1 MGPKKIFWLGLFG
14 IAMGF
19 LEAAVVI
26 YLRELYYPGGFV
38 FPLATFPVRFL
49 TVEWLREIS
58 TILMLV
64 SIAWV
69 SGENFHGRLAV
80 FLFEFAVWD
89 IFYYV
94 FLKALLGWPPSLLT
108 WDLLFLIPV
117 MWTGP
122 VLAPV
127 ICSVTMIFMAYL
139 LVYGQSRCREVEISA
154 AERVFIFL
162 GAFAIFISF
171 IYDFSKIIVAGGFLP
186 RILTLAADSEFQKAV
201 SVFVPVKYNWW
212 FFFAGELLILCGL
225 GNFYRRIKLA
235 PRAQD
240 AALLHG

>member
-1 MGPKKIFWLGLFG
+1 METKKIFWLGLFG

-26 YLRELYYPGGFV
+26 YLRELYYPGGFA
-38 FPLATFPVRFL
+38 FPLPAFPARVL

-58 TILMLV
+58 TIVMLV

-69 SGENFHGRLAV
+69 SGENFHKRLAV

-89 IFYYV
+89 IFYYI
-94 FLKALLGWPPSLLT
+94 FLKAFLGWPMSLLT
-108 WDLLFLIPV
+108 WDILFLIPV
-117 MWTGP
+117 AWLGP

-139 LVYGQSRCREVEISA
+139 LVRGQSREVEISA
-154 AERVFIFL
+154 AEWIFILL
-162 GAFAIFISF
+162 GAFVIFISF

-186 RILTLAADSEFQKAV
+186 GILTLATDAEFQKEV
-201 SVFVPVKYNWW
+201 SVFVPVQYSWRL
-212 FFFAGELLILCGL
+212 FAAGELLILCGL
-225 GNFYRRIKLA
+225 GNFYKRIISA
-235 PRAQD
+235 PRARD
-240 AALLHG
+240 STLAHG